1 MDAYIY
7 ICIYIYIYIY
17 IYNTYTY
24 IYIYNIMENI
34 QRTSALQYIF
44 LFLLFKTFDSC
55 IYVTEVKVFT
65 GFKLQSL
72 LHWTL
77 ERVRGQVLSASWSPH
92 RSQRRRSNGDL
103 RVESRTDFTKV
114 TKRKN
119 RGRNT
124 FYRHLPSRIH
134 LLMKMRRVNSLRD
147 HISQKLSLVFIP
159 SIR

>member
-1 MDAYIY
+1 M
-7 ICIYIYIYIY
+7 YIY

-77 ERVRGQVLSASWSPH
+77 ERVRGQVLSASWFPH

-119 RGRNT
+119 RGRNYVLST
-124 FYRHLPSRIH
+124 FALADTFIDENAASKLVTR
-134 LLMKMRRVNSLRD
+134 SLRNYRLYLFQA
-147 HISQKLSLVFIP
+147 SVE
-159 SIR
+159 